1 LPVIVREEKEIAGK
15 RSTVKVY
22 KTDRIPMSKEDR
34 LRAEKL
40 DTFLSHN
47 VKDLAGEMRKK
58 GLLDLKGRRGVLKLW
73 YEVGRRLVFV
83 DDPKI
88 VDPED
93 RPYVW
98 QAIYDHALEY
108 GLAPGSYG
116 EREQQRPHFKYCYE
130 LAKKFPDFDFVNGA
144 GDWSAWVEFLDSPS
158 INSDSR
164 IVEWLSS
171 KRLTSEGAMRDWLR
185 RLTRE
190 IRREFPYK
198 GQKTD
203 TSVFGEAELR
213 EKLDSIFVH
222 VFGDNENPRRTV
234 NVIKP

>member
-1 LPVIVREEKEIAGK
+1 MPVIVREEKEIAGK
-15 RSTVKVY
+15 KSIVKVY

-40 DTFLSHN
+40 DIFLSHTL
-47 VKDLAGEMRKK
+47 KDLAREMRKK
-58 GLLDLKGRRGVLKLW
+58 ELLDLKGRKGVLDLW
-73 YEVGRRLVFV
+73 YEIGKRLSFV
-83 DDPKI
+83 DDPSI

-93 RPYVW
+93 RSYVW
-98 QAIYDHALEY
+98 QAIYDHASDQ
-108 GLAPGSYG
+108 GFAPGAYG

-130 LAKKFPDFDFVNGA
+130 LAKKFPDFDFVNSA

-158 INSDSR
+158 INNDSR

-171 KRLTSEGAMRDWLR
+171 KRLTLDSTKRDWLR

-213 EKLDSIFVH
+213 DRLDAIFVR
-222 VFGDNENPRRTV
+222 VFGSE
-234 NVIKP
+234 